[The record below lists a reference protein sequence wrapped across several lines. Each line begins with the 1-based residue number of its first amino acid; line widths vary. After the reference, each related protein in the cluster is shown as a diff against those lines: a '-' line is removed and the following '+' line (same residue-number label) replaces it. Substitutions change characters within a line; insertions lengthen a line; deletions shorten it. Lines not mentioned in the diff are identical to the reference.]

1 MARMHSKK
9 KGKSGSTHPLRSSKP
24 QWEEMSA
31 EEIENL
37 VVDYAKKGHSSS
49 EIGIILRDNH
59 GISDVHLSTGKKI
72 MSMLKENDIAPQMP
86 EDLMNLITKAV
97 LLRKHLEEHPK
108 DKHSFR
114 GLKLIE
120 SKIRR
125 LGKYYKRTGT
135 LEPKWIYN
143 PVKARLLVK

>member
-1 MARMHSKK
+1 MARMHSRK
-9 KGKSGSTHPLRSSKP
+9 KGQSGSTHPLRNSPP
-24 QWEEMSA
+24 QWEDLSA

-37 VVDYAKKGHSSS
+37 VIDYGKKGHSSS

-72 MSMLKENDIAPQMP
+72 MKILKDNELAPQMP

-114 GLKLIE
+114 GLKLTE

-125 LGKYYKRTGT
+125 LGKYYRRNGT
-135 LEPKWIYN
+135 LERKWIYD
-143 PVKARLLVK
+143 PEKARLLVK

>member
-9 KGKSGSTHPLRSSKP
+9 KGKSGSTHPLRNSSP
-24 QWEEMSA
+24 QWEDMSA

-37 VVDYAKKGHSSS
+37 IVDYAKKGHSSS

-59 GISDVHLSTGKKI
+59 GIADVHLSTGKKI
-72 MSMLKENDIAPQMP
+72 LKVLKEKDLAPQMP

-97 LLRKHLEEHPK
+97 LLRKHMEEHPK

-114 GLKLIE
+114 GLKLTE

-143 PVKARLLVK
+143 PEKARLLVK